1 MEKLEKCYN
10 EKEQQLGKE
19 VDRTNE
25 LLLEIERMASY
36 VPYKE
41 KYDELRQDFSEL
53 LNKYNIQQGELE
65 DVKQELTQVIR

>member
-1 MEKLEKCYN
+1 
-10 EKEQQLGKE
+10 
-19 VDRTNE
+19 
-25 LLLEIERMASY
+25 MASY